1 MMETCWSPPGAETV
15 LTPFSISPIP
25 LLSKCF
31 DLVEGAEPGA
41 YPARLARLGVNN
53 LPPDPAEIVTSVP
66 DTSYRAALLER
77 HCHRSEERRVGKE
90 SRPRGPTRGGGIEEV
105 VVCVP

>member
-53 LPPDPAEIVTSVP
+53 LTPDPSEIVTSVP

-77 HCHRSEERRVGKE
+77 HCH
-90 SRPRGPTRGGGIEEV
+90 PF
-105 VVCVP
+105 VPGQSICIFEIKVYWSITAFAV